1 MRHLHMTSPTPGV
14 STSNVETPFYP
25 VATHKFIV
33 MSICTFGL
41 YELYWAYKCWKRI
54 HQRSSE
60 NLRPFRRD
68 FFGRL
73 YAFDLFARVRDYAKQ
88 NRVAVGW
95 SSAWLASL
103 YLAMALPLW
112 RVNALLGT
120 LTMLSLLPLL
130 PVVNTVQAI
139 RRAGKFR
146 ERLSDQYT
154 GAHVAIIIV
163 GGALVLLLVLARV
176 MDAMGVLPPR

>member
-1 MRHLHMTSPTPGV
+1 MTNPTPAV
-14 STSNVETPFYP
+14 STSNVEAPFYP

-41 YELYWAYKCWKRI
+41 YELYWAYKCWTRIEKR
-54 HQRSSE
+54 SPTK
-60 NLRPFRRD
+60 LRPFWRA

-73 YAFDLFARVRDYAKQ
+73 YAFDLFARVQDYAKQ
-88 NRVAVGW
+88 NRVAAGW
-95 SSAWLASL
+95 SSTWLAFL
-103 YLAMALPLW
+103 YLAMAIPLW
-112 RVNALLGT
+112 RVNRVLG
-120 LTMLSLLPLL
+120 LVSMLSFLPLL

-139 RRAGKFR
+139 RRSGKFR

-163 GGALVLLLVLARV
+163 GGALVALGVVRIV
-176 MDAMGVLPPR
+176 MHAMGVLPPR